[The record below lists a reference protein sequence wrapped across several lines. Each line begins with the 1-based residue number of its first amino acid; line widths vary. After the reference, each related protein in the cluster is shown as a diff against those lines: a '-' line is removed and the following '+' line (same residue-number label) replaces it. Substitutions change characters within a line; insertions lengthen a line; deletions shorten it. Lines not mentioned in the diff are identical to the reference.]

1 MTATVPGLRHT
12 HVSIQLASGVPVK
25 TVSARVGHS
34 TPLVTMSVYAHLL
47 EGDDE
52 AAAESF
58 AAAVSEA
65 TEVSAEYH
73 EACQEPGQE
82 AGEGR

>member
-1 MTATVPGLRHT
+1 M
-12 HVSIQLASGVPVK
+12 PVK

-52 AAAESF
+52 AAADSF
-58 AAAVSEA
+58 AATVSEA
-65 TEVSAEYH
+65 TQVSAEYH
-73 EACQEPGQE
+73 GTGQEPNQV
-82 AGEGR
+82 AGERR